1 MACVNFS
8 GWESGDNSEFRS
20 STGTNSVQTSVV
32 RTGVY
37 ALQVN
42 PTTSAVGNMR
52 LGGIRADGRPNG
64 EMSVNSLYTRF
75 YFRIGT
81 APASSEEQFIEM
93 ADTGGST
100 KCYFTL
106 NSSRQIKAYS
116 NSGALIA
123 TGATALS
130 VDTWYRIEIQTS
142 TGSGNQAYEVKIDGT
157 SEISGT
163 MNQLTNQH
171 GSLYIGKRTNLNSQ
185 TINFY
190 YDDIYCDDSAFP
202 GAGQSV
208 RLAPTANGATAQ
220 WTSGTGSSNYLEV
233 DEIPPST
240 SDYLQNS
247 VSTNQAHY
255 VTLESTS
262 TKSVSGTINSVK
274 SHIYAREGTSGTSS
288 NQLKLKS
295 GATTVD
301 TTAYNHS
308 TTNQHILKLND
319 TDPNTASAWT
329 TSAIDSIEVGVL
341 EANAIAMRC
350 MYMAAYVDFVPGAGT
365 QTITGSGLS
374 STATLG
380 SATIGRGAVNIGA
393 TGKSSSVSFGSS
405 VISSSV
411 NISGNGLASN
421 VTFGSAAIGRGAVNI
436 SASGLSSSATF
447 GSADISTGSVNVSAS
462 GLSSSVSFGSA
473 TVSQGAITINASGL
487 DSSLSFGAATIT
499 TGSVNISASG
509 LDSSVTFGAAA
520 ISQGSININASGLDS
535 SASFGSAVITTG
547 AVNISASG
555 LSSGATFGSATIS
568 QTIPSQDI
576 QANGLSSTNTF
587 GSASITVGTATIS
600 ASGLDSS
607 ISFGSATITTGVLTI
622 EASSLSSS
630 LTFGSATI
638 TQTSAIIQAAGLPSG
653 VSFGSATLSSGAV
666 IIAASGIIS
675 SLSFGIA
682 AISQTYSAGL
692 KLETGL
698 FILQENN
705 SALVIEG

>member
-473 TVSQGAITINASGL
+473 T
-487 DSSLSFGAATIT
+487 
-499 TGSVNISASG
+499 
-509 LDSSVTFGAAA
+509 
-520 ISQGSININASGLDS
+520 
-535 SASFGSAVITTG
+535 
-547 AVNISASG
+547 
-555 LSSGATFGSATIS
+555 IS

-675 SLSFGIA
+675 SLSFGSA